1 MWSMPSPHL
10 FVPPVAAALL
20 AACQSGALR
29 PPPALPAVTAG
40 AAGSSVDVEYIQ
52 PEAFRDPG
60 GPKQIYFPT
69 KFVCGEPEQGGRAA
83 PASYETLINV
93 INLSRF
99 KANIGWFFV
108 TVEETVTGAESVLP
122 SRGSVVMDCE
132 FIRNNLP
139 DLAPEPFVEG
149 FLLIEDLTAEPIV
162 RVVAVYSVLHKQ
174 LHGVP
179 DLRPVK
185 TAPSFCRRDGQ
196 GRLIVT
202 IENVG
207 EEVAPES
214 VTRVEFAQGAVH
226 DRTTD
231 QLDPGEQV
239 DLAPIPLPGD
249 EGTHSF
255 TIRADFPEG
264 IAEVS
269 ETNNVASGACAIIE

>member
-1 MWSMPSPHL
+1 MWSLQSPYL
-10 FVPPVAAALL
+10 LVLSVAAVLL
-20 AACQSGALR
+20 GACQPGAWR
-29 PPPALPAVTAG
+29 PPSALPAITAG

-52 PEAFRDPG
+52 PEVFREPG
-60 GPKQIYFPT
+60 GPKQVYFPT
-69 KFVCGEPEQGGRAA
+69 KFICGEPEQGGRAA

-108 TVEETVTGAESVLP
+108 TVEETITGAQSVLP
-122 SRGSVVMDCE
+122 SHGSVVMDCE
-132 FIRNNLP
+132 FIRNNLA
-139 DLAPEPFVEG
+139 DLDPEPFVEG

-174 LHGVP
+174 LHGLP

-202 IENVG
+202 IENIG

-214 VTRVEFAQGAVH
+214 VTRVEFAQGVAH
-226 DRTTD
+226 DRTAD
-231 QLDPGEQV
+231 ELDPGEQV
-239 DLAPIPLPGD
+239 DLAPIPLAEGD
-249 EGTHSF
+249 GAQKFMIH
-255 TIRADFPEG
+255 ADFPEQ

-269 ETNNVASGACAIIE
+269 ETNNEASGACVIIE